1 MATKLL
7 ITHCGCVS
15 LLVENLTI
23 IDWNRLPETN
33 IQVGYLLFNSTE
45 YLIETTFAD
54 KTALL
59 EYLNST
65 FVEDN
70 NLDGIFNADG
80 TYSNPENF
88 TNAEIMAILETN
100 MLRFKVGTPLE
111 ALNLPT
117 IDVANGNVITDAS
130 LIGIEVLQVTIGSI
144 NSQPISASGW
154 ELDNVG
160 GTITFPIDNYPQDT
174 FIYVLVKQEN

>member
-15 LLVENLTI
+15 LLVDNLTI
-23 IDWNRLPETN
+23 IDWNRLPETD
-33 IQVGYLLFNSTE
+33 IQVGDLLFNNTQ

-70 NLDGIFNADG
+70 NLDGVFTADG
-80 TYSNPENF
+80 KYTNPENF

-100 MLRFKVGTPLE
+100 MLRFKVGTPLST
-111 ALNLPT
+111 LNLPT
-117 IDVANGNVITDAS
+117 IDVPNSNVITDAS

-154 ELDNVG
+154 ELDNVD
-160 GTITFPIDNYPQDT
+160 GTLTFPIDNYAQDE